1 MTVEETLILPADL
14 KRIEKEAFWFYGA
27 YPGCG
32 TIIFPDGLEYIG
44 ENAFC
49 GNKFL
54 EDIIIPGTVEE
65 IAEGAFNGI
74 CDSGNGNGS
83 GNSENQHCQIILKD
97 GIKSIGRIVFANSL
111 GMGDDAIFRIPP
123 SVQQFGSDNFHNAM
137 NYASAIQVGW
147 PSWQKPEG
155 WADDWSEGASDR
167 IIYEDGKY
175 QDDVYYYNHNED
187 GAYTIAILK
196 NDSHSSLI
204 IPSVFNGQPVTAIG
218 PGALNR
224 FKYDGDIVIP
234 DTVSNIGTYAFSSS
248 NINGKI
254 TIPESVATVGKSAF
268 YGWNEN
274 LTIVVPW
281 PEGEKPEGWN
291 DNWLY
296 YYSGEEPKAEIIY
309 NGGKSVE
316 HEVGDIGSNV
326 DASYDFS

>member
-1 MTVEETLILPADL
+1 
-14 KRIEKEAFWFYGA
+14 
-27 YPGCG
+27 
-32 TIIFPDGLEYIG
+32 
-44 ENAFC
+44 
-49 GNKFL
+49 
-54 EDIIIPGTVEE
+54 
-65 IAEGAFNGI
+65 
-74 CDSGNGNGS
+74 
-83 GNSENQHCQIILKD
+83 
-97 GIKSIGRIVFANSL
+97 
-111 GMGDDAIFRIPP
+111 
-123 SVQQFGSDNFHNAM
+123 M